1 MTTLNEMVTEGEVA
15 PRRERLRFVGFEF
28 DQLPNSRCQARV
40 ALEWHP
46 GARFEGES
54 EGFGSDAGALRC
66 AAEATLTAI
75 EHAVDGSISVELLG
89 VKSVRAFDTVVLIVS
104 VLCRRG
110 DKSYRVVGSF
120 LAKTDLTRGAAV
132 AVLNATNRLLGNIFG
147 RETR

>member
-1 MTTLNEMVTEGEVA
+1 MTTLNEMG
-15 PRRERLRFVGFEF
+15 PRRDRLRFVEFEF

-40 ALEWHP
+40 ALEWHA

-75 EHAVDGSISVELLG
+75 ERAVEGSISVELLG
-89 VKSVRAFDTVVLIVS
+89 VRSVRAFDTVVLIVS

-110 DKSYRVVGSF
+110 DESYRLVGSF
-120 LAKTDLTRGAAV
+120 LAETDLTRGAAV
-132 AVLNATNRLLGNIFG
+132 AVLNATNRLLGNIFR
-147 RETR
+147 RET